1 MKDRKV
7 KTVVCDKVEC
17 ERWCVTKEDGV
28 CVYIIGADH
37 SGDCTQR
44 SYPLVLEAE
53 SDQLCVPAISI
64 SVLCPFRFP
73 SWQPAKPRTGMSF
86 SNGFQIK
93 RLYGFRNLTELH
105 QNKL

>member
-1 MKDRKV
+1 MVKDRKV

-64 SVLCPFRFP
+64 LFYFHSVFRHGNRP
-73 SWQPAKPRTGMSF
+73 SLEPASRFDFQFF
-86 SNGFQIK
+86 SALLSKSGTV
-93 RLYGFRNLTELH
+93 YG
-105 QNKL
+105 Q